1 MTVIRKCR
9 NHATPK
15 VFTNASKGKK
25 GAACSASRSTA
36 KNPDSEIAAP
46 DNVWV
51 PSLEDKEKENDND
64 KNK

>member
-9 NHATPK
+9 NRATPK
-15 VFTNASKGKK
+15 VLTNASKGKK
-25 GAACSASRSTA
+25 GQPASASRSTA
-36 KNPDSEIAAP
+36 KNPDSEITAP

-51 PSLEDKEKENDND
+51 PGLEDKEKEKGND